1 MSKAPSPGCVFGPSC
16 STMAPMPT
24 LKLKKVFNPE
34 TSTGISTSN
43 ILRTIIGPEVDGKES
58 SFSCIASNL
67 GSPECKTT
75 TLNLQNGAKATP
87 GTGNDKCIAF
97 CPTNPASKYAHYKSS
112 GTGKNKTWGWSQI
125 NMESIPNND
134 TISKLNEQIKY
145 DSPSGPVTCSFTNAN
160 SENCK
165 VMGDLA
171 GCQAYCIP
179 KDTEPKADTGFLI
192 EQRCPD
198 NKNSCDRNELVWNRK

>member
-1 MSKAPSPGCVFGPSC
+1 MSRAPSPGCVFGSSC
-16 STMAPMPT
+16 STLAPMPT
-24 LKLKKVFNPE
+24 LNIPKVFNPE
-34 TSTGISTSN
+34 KSTEISTSN
-43 ILRTIIGPEVDGKES
+43 ILRTIIGANES
-58 SFSCIASNL
+58 SYSCIASNL

-75 TLNLQNGAKATP
+75 TLNLQNGAKAKP
-87 GTGNDKCIAF
+87 ETGNNKCIAF
-97 CPTNPASKYAHYKSS
+97 CPTNPASKYAHYKQS
-112 GTGKNKTWGWSQI
+112 GTGGNIRWGWSQI

-145 DSPSGPVTCSFTNAN
+145 DSPSVTCSFTNAN

-179 KDTEPKADTGFLI
+179 KDTEPNADTGFLI
-192 EQRCPD
+192 EQRCPG